1 MSERIKVSC
10 PCGAAMEI
18 ESDSPFSVVEGRW
31 VAWTAEHKS
40 HAKIVADHEAAALFS
55 EHEHGMNILAGGI
68 ADKND
73 TIRALGSRLGEAEAA
88 LHDVARGRYVRFA
101 DYIITHPEVKS

>member
-1 MSERIKVSC
+1 
-10 PCGAAMEI
+10 MEI
-18 ESDSPFSVVEGRW
+18 ESDSPFSVVEARS

-73 TIRALGSRLGEAEAA
+73 TIRVLGSRLSDAEAA
-88 LHDVARGRYVRFA
+88 LEKIATGYLPKNEDFWLFANIARDYFA
-101 DYIITHPEVKS
+101 AHPEVKP